1 MDEHQAANRLGALG
15 NLTRLRLYRLLV
27 RAGAQGLNI
36 GDLQRLLDVAP
47 STLAHHL
54 ASLVRAGLVR
64 QEQRGREVFSR
75 TDYAV
80 MDGLVDFI
88 RKECCTGFANSDTK
102 SDRDRH
108 PKENGMSRLQLAINV
123 TDLDE
128 AIEFYSRMFDAR
140 PAKVKPGY
148 ANFAIAEP
156 PLKLV
161 LFEGPEG
168 ATINHLGVEVETAQE
183 VTSAERRLNA
193 AGLQTTGVDET
204 VCCYAEKAETWVV
217 DPDGARW
224 EWYVKSGDAEQMN
237 NAVVRSHPRGAE
249 TGPDVGPCCPDSRA
263 CCS

>member
-1 MDEHQAANRLGALG
+1 MDEYQVADRLGALG
-15 NLTRLRLYRLLV
+15 KLARLRLYRLLV
-27 RAGAQGLNI
+27 RAGGHGLNV
-36 GDLQRLLDVAP
+36 GDLQRQLDMAP

-75 TDYAV
+75 ADYAV
-80 MDGLVDFI
+80 MDGLVEFLTA
-88 RKECCTGFANSDTK
+88 ECCTGVVREDAETNGNH
-102 SDRDRH
+102 H
-108 PKENGMSRLQLAINV
+108 PKERKMSRLQLAINV
-123 TDLDE
+123 TDLDQ
-128 AIEFYSRMFDAR
+128 AIEFYSRMFGAR

-148 ANFAIAEP
+148 ANFAIDEP

-168 ATINHLGVEVETAQE
+168 ATINHLGVEVETAEE
-183 VTSAERRLNA
+183 VTSAERRLST
-193 AGLQTTGVDET
+193 AGLETTGVDET

-224 EWYVKSGDAEQMN
+224 EWYVKSGDAEQMHN
-237 NAVVRSHPRGAE
+237 TVVRSHPRAAA
-249 TGPDVGPCCPDSRA
+249 TGCAPEG